1 MPEGCSFYDSN
12 RYVWTQDTRKWK
24 PGTNALPMLK
34 LEAQSDPKLYFPPSL
49 RFFGNTKTSLKGV
62 IVPCTRMIHVPCGRG
77 FQFVP

>member
-34 LEAQSDPKLYFPPSL
+34 LEAQSDPKLADQKKKVIPNCIFLLLYVSL
-49 RFFGNTKTSLKGV
+49 GIQRQV
-62 IVPCTRMIHVPCGRG
+62 
-77 FQFVP
+77 